1 MRFLLCILFSAFL
14 FTAVKS
20 LIATNVYNP
29 TTCGLPGPGFK
40 GNKLRAKARRYV
52 GNDVKRIVK
61 RDIDKDYSVDYN
73 PTAGDETEEDEN
85 DPMQTKMM
93 GGQRAAKD
101 EVPWAAV
108 LLIRKT
114 GVLCGGTL
122 ISRRHII
129 TAAHCFMR
137 DLNGTCSVENMLPEE
152 DLLTGTVVA
161 IGGTCLDRKEEFN
174 CSKEDKPSAFHIKRA
189 SYRSFFESGSDYTR
203 DFAILE
209 LTDDVPKHIHHI
221 CLPHMNKNIGIGDS
235 SLRMSSFGWG
245 SDPTK
250 NLTVVPF
257 LRKVMLVSRCSFG
270 NRVFEKGDSGGGVT
284 AKIGYRT
291 YLVGVL
297 SRGTP
302 CKDLYSGRQEPKAQ
316 LHTDITKYT
325 ALIDSWLGAKKP
337 K

>member
-114 GVLCGGTL
+114 GGK
-122 ISRRHII
+122 REP
-129 TAAHCFMR
+129 AANFEYFKCDFHFFS
-137 DLNGTCSVENMLPEE
+137 LHVENMLPEE

-245 SDPTK
+245 SD
-250 NLTVVPF
+250 
-257 LRKVMLVSRCSFG
+257 REFG
-270 NRVFEKGDSGGGVT
+270 LLGDSGGGVT